1 MRVYLAVLMVLLFIA
16 ASLRFGPRPAVDD
29 AGRWQRGPSE
39 PPSVIAHAG
48 GIDLFPANTMA
59 AFRGSAALGV
69 DMLEMDLQLTA
80 DDALVTMHDA
90 TVDRTTEGAG
100 RVRDLALDAVL
111 SLDAST
117 GWVRHDGTDPYAD
130 QRVPPAALESV
141 LATFSGTHL
150 GFVVELKNSG
160 NDGARAASVLAD
172 ALVRHGVE
180 SRTIVASFHGET
192 IRAFREAS
200 GGRVTTA
207 GAADEL
213 RLGLLAT
220 RLGLDAIWYHPR
232 EIGALQ
238 VPLRAAGLNLA
249 VSAVIDRAHAR
260 GQAVQH
266 WTINAPEAM
275 AHLLELG
282 ADGIM
287 TDNPAELRRV
297 LAAGGHALPPPLAE
311 FGAPA
316 TLAR

>member
-213 RLGLLAT
+213 CLGLLAT

-260 GQAVQH
+260 GQAVQY